1 MEARKT
7 WEENSAR
14 YDFIL
19 TPDAGLIRDVLS
31 IQCYGAKVRYQAI
44 QFRCTNKY
52 HHKVVH
58 KLTPLQK
65 VDW

>member
-1 MEARKT
+1 MEVRKT

-19 TPDAGLIRDVLS
+19 TPDVGLIRDIPS

-44 QFRCTNKY
+44 QFQM
-52 HHKVVH
+52 H
-58 KLTPLQK
+58 Q
-65 VDW
+65 